1 MRISDWSSDVCSSD
15 RAAAS
20 HWVNEEVEA
29 FKRLGRENRVLCLK
43 VDEALDSDCFVPALL
58 RHYDDAGAP
67 TGQATEPLA
76 ADLADD
82 AGGQSGAT
90 LKLIAG
96 LIGVGYADFHRRSE
110 ARRVGKGGVGK

>member
-1 MRISDWSSDVCSSD
+1 MIPRRLYPIFRDRDELPSSADLGGVVQHALRESRYLIVICS
-15 RAAAS
+15 RHAAAS

-67 TGQATEPLA
+67 TGQADRKSTRLN
-76 ADLADD
+76 
-82 AGGQSGAT
+82 SS
-90 LKLIAG
+90 
-96 LIGVGYADFHRRSE
+96 H
-110 ARRVGKGGVGK
+110 

>member
-58 RHYDDAGAP
+58 RHYDDAGDP

-82 AGGQSGAT
+82 AGGERKS
-90 LKLIAG
+90 
-96 LIGVGYADFHRRSE
+96 VVS
-110 ARRVGKGGVGK
+110 GKGGSVRGDRGGSRASKINNNKI